1 MLPVGEI
8 RRLARQTLQG
18 RWKEAA
24 LLNIIPVLIG
34 FLIVGGAAATFSFF
48 NPDFFNNDLIFG
60 GNPNTDATFSMNI
73 REIISNILTILFA
86 TGVSYTLLDMVRNPN
101 YEIVPLK
108 DSLQVFRKG
117 YTIPVLGMYILQW
130 IYMFLWSLLFVIPGI
145 VKSFSYAQTYFI
157 YKDATE
163 SGHYLSPTECITRS
177 RELMDGYKWKLFV
190 LELSFIGWHF
200 LGALTLGL
208 GYLFITPYIETSKA
222 IFYEDLLRS
231 R

>member
-34 FLIVGGAAATFSFF
+34 ILIVGGSSLAFGFF
-48 NPDFFNNDLIFG
+48 GTNIFN
-60 GNPNTDATFSMNI
+60 GNYINGITETDTNITTTI
-73 REIISNILTILFA
+73 REWGTNLLTIVFA
-86 TGVSYTLLDMVRNPN
+86 TGVSYTLLDVVRNPN
-101 YEIVPLK
+101 YEIVPLR
-108 DSLQVFRKG
+108 DSIQVLKKG
-117 YTIPVLGMYILQW
+117 HAVPVLAMYILQW
-130 IYMFLWSLLFVIPGI
+130 LYTFLWSFLFVIPGI
-145 VKSFSYAQTYFI
+145 VKSFSYAQTYFV

-163 SGHYLSPTECITRS
+163 SGHYLSPMDCITRS
-177 RELMDGYKWKLFV
+177 RELMDGHKGRLFV

-200 LGALTLGL
+200 VGALTLGL
-208 GYLFITPYIETSKA
+208 GYLFITPYIETSRA
-222 IFYEDLLRS
+222 IFYEDILRS